1 MKRILSLITAVTL
14 LFLIALPGLAAFTC
28 TDKEGIAAVRELFLS
43 DGITR
48 DDLENSASA
57 RESFA
62 RNVGF
67 CLYQEGVS
75 ACDAASFVRSIYC
88 GNVYVCLESDNVLAL
103 LMIFNGDELITFSCD
118 LYGLGL
124 CNYYIASI
132 DDSRTPEYYMST
144 TKSKGIITQYWPVS
158 FSE

>member
-1 MKRILSLITAVTL
+1 MKRILSLITVVTL

-62 RNVGF
+62 QVVGF

-75 ACDAASFVRSIYC
+75 ACDPDSFVLSIYR
-88 GNVYVCLESDNVLAL
+88 GNVYVCLEPDNVLAL
-103 LMIFNGDELITFSCD
+103 LMIFNGDEVIIFSCD

-132 DDSRTPEYYMST
+132 DDSLTNEYYMSI
-144 TKSKGIITQYWPVS
+144 TKSKGTITQYWPVS

>member
-1 MKRILSLITAVTL
+1 MKRILSLITVVTL
-14 LFLIALPGLAAFTC
+14 LCLIALPGLAAFTC

-62 RNVGF
+62 QVVGF

-75 ACDAASFVRSIYC
+75 ACDPASFVLSIYR
-88 GNVYVCLESDNVLAL
+88 GNVYVCLEPTNQLAGL
-103 LMIFNGDELITFSCD
+103 QIFNGDETIIFTCD
-118 LYGLGL
+118 LYGLGI
-124 CNYYIASI
+124 CNYGIASI
-132 DDSRTPEYYMST
+132 DGSLTSEYYMSLA
-144 TKSKGIITQYWPVS
+144 KSKGTITQYWPVS
-158 FSE
+158 FE